1 MQMSHVGRY
10 AVSLQKN
17 MKPKTK
23 KPTPTKPRPVTPSHP
38 YSKFPSGSYK
48 ASIRIPHD
56 LKIRDEV
63 MGRFYKI
70 LEEYEQ

>member
-1 MQMSHVGRY
+1 
-10 AVSLQKN
+10 

-23 KPTPTKPRPVTPSHP
+23 KPSPPVPSHP

-48 ASIRIPHD
+48 ASIRIPFD
-56 LKIRDEV
+56 EKLRAEV

-70 LEEYEQ
+70 LEEYEQWFPQ

>member
-1 MQMSHVGRY
+1 MQMSHVGRN
-10 AVSLQKN
+10 AVSLQKKKN

-23 KPTPTKPRPVTPSHP
+23 KPSPPVPSHP

>member
-1 MQMSHVGRY
+1 
-10 AVSLQKN
+10 

-23 KPTPTKPRPVTPSHP
+23 KPTPPKNPTPTPSHP

-48 ASIRIPHD
+48 ASIRIPFD
-56 LKIRDEV
+56 EKIREEV